1 MKKILIITTLILA
14 NLSFAQAPTSGLVAY
29 FEFENSL
36 ASSTS
41 SDVFVNTGTNN
52 ATYVTGMHR
61 QGVYLDGNTRLQ
73 IAALSESVVA
83 YSNSFTIS
91 WWEFRPNP
99 TPNLETYS
107 VRMGQNVGF
116 KYIGN
121 SNCSGTVYFDRYQ
134 IDITT
139 ATNTSHCVTTNT
151 HISGGNGGV
160 WKHHAITKLNNVLK
174 YYLNGVLSFVGT
186 GGKVLDST
194 GLSSSTTNAFE
205 LGYGA
210 TATTN
215 MIGTIDD
222 LAIYKRELSAGEIA
236 ALYQPG
242 SLGVPST
249 TAVGDISV
257 SPSSQKIFYSVYGA
271 GYQTTTTKVYY
282 GTTNPPNTSS
292 SFVVGPNA
300 TSEVIYNNLNTT
312 ITGLTPGVLY
322 YYRVEAVN
330 TAGSNFSTAPTYS
343 FVAGGSNSPI
353 VHFPFDGNST
363 SVDNTYTLNP
373 LSTAPS
379 YTTNRNSEANK
390 AVHLN
395 NQKLSVLIP
404 GLPTTNSPRTV
415 SYWAKQVT
423 YTNHDIY
430 GWGTYSNNYAFGG
443 MLYGNTYVNYGGPSG
458 YAVNSTIS
466 IADNKW
472 HHYAIVY
479 DGTTLYFYEDGIL
492 QIFGNLNL
500 STLGTTL
507 YIGAASNSS
516 GLGANQNNI
525 YLDDFQVYNQWFT
538 AQGVYGLYLSQNTS
552 VLSSQ
557 TFNSNNLKAAI
568 YPNPASD
575 NFTIEMENEVKS
587 VEIYSLQGQK
597 VLTETGK
604 NINVS
609 NLSKGIY
616 LVRIE
621 DMDSAVVTKKLIKE

>member
-1 MKKILIITTLILA
+1 MKKIILFLAVVCSLNA
-14 NLSFAQAPTSGLVAY
+14 NAQAPTSSLVAY

-36 ASSTS
+36 VSSTS
-41 SDVFVNTGTNN
+41 SDIFANTGNNN
-52 ATYVTGMHR
+52 ATFVLGKHG
-61 QGVYLDGNTRLQ
+61 QGVSFDGNTKLQ
-73 IAALSESVVA
+73 IAALSESVIA

-107 VRMGQNVGF
+107 VRLGQNVGF
-116 KYIGN
+116 KYIGT
-121 SNCSGTVYFDRYQ
+121 SNCSGTAYYDRYQ

-139 ATNTSHCVTTNT
+139 ATNTSYCVTTNT

-194 GLSSSTTNAFE
+194 GLSASTTNAFE

-210 TATTN
+210 TSTTN

-242 SLGVPST
+242 GLGVPST
-249 TAVGDISV
+249 TAVGDNSV
-257 SPSSQKIFYSVYGA
+257 SPSSQKLYYSVYGS
-271 GYQTTTTKVYY
+271 GYPTTTTKVYY
-282 GTTNPPNTSS
+282 GTTNPPTTAS

-300 TSEVIYNNLNTT
+300 TSEVIYNKLNTT

-363 SVDNTYTLNP
+363 SVDNTYTLSP

-379 YTTNRNSEANK
+379 YVSNRNIEANK

-415 SYWAKQVT
+415 SYWAKQVV

-507 YIGAASNSS
+507 YIGAASNNS

-538 AQGVYGLYLSQNTS
+538 AQGVYGLYLSQ
-552 VLSSQ
+552 SQ
-557 TFNSNNLKAAI
+557 TVLNSQNFQTKKLKAAI
-568 YPNPASD
+568 YPNPTTD

-597 VLTETGK
+597 VLTTTNK
-604 NINVS
+604 NVNVS
-609 NLSKGIY
+609 NLSRGIY
-616 LVRIE
+616 LVRIQ
-621 DMDSAVVTKKLIKE
+621 DVDNAVATQKLIVE

>member
-1 MKKILIITTLILA
+1 
-14 NLSFAQAPTSGLVAY
+14 
-29 FEFENSL
+29 
-36 ASSTS
+36 
-41 SDVFVNTGTNN
+41 
-52 ATYVTGMHR
+52 
-61 QGVYLDGNTRLQ
+61 
-73 IAALSESVVA
+73 
-83 YSNSFTIS
+83 
-91 WWEFRPNP
+91 
-99 TPNLETYS
+99 
-107 VRMGQNVGF
+107 
-116 KYIGN
+116 
-121 SNCSGTVYFDRYQ
+121 
-134 IDITT
+134 
-139 ATNTSHCVTTNT
+139 
-151 HISGGNGGV
+151 
-160 WKHHAITKLNNVLK
+160 
-174 YYLNGVLSFVGT
+174 
-186 GGKVLDST
+186 
-194 GLSSSTTNAFE
+194 
-205 LGYGA
+205 
-210 TATTN
+210 
-215 MIGTIDD
+215 
-222 LAIYKRELSAGEIA
+222 
-236 ALYQPG
+236 
-242 SLGVPST
+242 
-249 TAVGDISV
+249 
-257 SPSSQKIFYSVYGA
+257 
-271 GYQTTTTKVYY
+271 
-282 GTTNPPNTSS
+282 
-292 SFVVGPNA
+292 
-300 TSEVIYNNLNTT
+300 
-312 ITGLTPGVLY
+312 
-322 YYRVEAVN
+322 
-330 TAGSNFSTAPTYS
+330 
-343 FVAGGSNSPI
+343 
-353 VHFPFDGNST
+353 
-363 SVDNTYTLNP
+363 
-373 LSTAPS
+373 
-379 YTTNRNSEANK
+379 
-390 AVHLN
+390 
-395 NQKLSVLIP
+395 
-404 GLPTTNSPRTV
+404 
-415 SYWAKQVT
+415 
-423 YTNHDIY
+423 
-430 GWGTYSNNYAFGG
+430 